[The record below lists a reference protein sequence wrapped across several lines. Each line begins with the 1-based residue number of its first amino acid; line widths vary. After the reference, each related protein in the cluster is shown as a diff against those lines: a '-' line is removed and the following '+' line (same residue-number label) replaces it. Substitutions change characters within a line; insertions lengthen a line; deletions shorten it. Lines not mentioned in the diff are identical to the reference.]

1 MNILCDYNNTSVQS
15 GIQQV
20 DAECVS
26 LFSSFATVGMTLYTV
41 TEFFNY
47 KPINC

>member
-1 MNILCDYNNTSVQS
+1 MTNNNTSVQS

-20 DAECVS
+20 YAECVS
-26 LFSSFATVGMTLYTV
+26 LFSSFATVGITFYTM

-47 KPINC
+47 KSINC